1 MFKGAKQL
9 YSKHHAAEGWDLEF
23 GSNTIGLRVQILL
36 ILPRLPT
43 CPDVPLEV
51 SFCPVPLKKRL
62 PCPSMLPIVIYRD
75 LTVRVMWQCVRL
87 VIGWEGTPAHQ
98 LSCPITPP
106 SPLHTTPNFFSIQ
119 ACPVRFLFVFPIPLN
134 KYSKSCKTGFILELA
149 MRCGLCNFMQYA
161 LMLAHIFSQSA

>member
-9 YSKHHAAEGWDLEF
+9 YSKHHAAERWDLEF

-36 ILPRLPT
+36 TNPARP
-43 CPDVPLEV
+43 PAPMYPLR
-51 SFCPVPLKKRL
+51 SPFALSPWNKRL
-62 PCPSMLPIVIYRD
+62 PCPSMLPHLTYKD

-119 ACPVRFLFVFPIPLN
+119 ACPVRFLFVFPIPHN
-134 KYSKSCKTGFILELA
+134 EYSKSCKTGFILELA

-161 LMLAHIFSQSA
+161 LLLAHIFSQSA

>member
-1 MFKGAKQL
+1 MGFGIWL
-9 YSKHHAAEGWDLEF
+9 KHHRVESA
-23 GSNTIGLRVQILL
+23 NTLNK
-36 ILPRLPT
+36 PRLPT

-62 PCPSMLPIVIYRD
+62 PCPSMLPILIYRD

-119 ACPVRFLFVFPIPLN
+119 ACPVRFLFVFPIPHN
-134 KYSKSCKTGFILELA
+134 EYSKSCKTGFILELA
-149 MRCGLCNFMQYA
+149 MRCRLCNFMQYA
-161 LMLAHIFSQSA
+161 LMLAHIFSKSA